1 MKVSLMYYNLLTGG
15 FHDSFQIPEDNELIM
30 TLRRVYEEVTKSR
43 CEVWG
48 GLGCYDAA
56 HVAKHNIPVGVL
68 GASRVDS
75 NIHGINEQVYIEDLI
90 NLGRIIKETVLRLT
104 K

>member
-1 MKVSLMYYNLLTGG
+1 TDFPFNV
-15 FHDSFQIPEDNELIM
+15 
-30 TLRRVYEEVTKSR
+30 TLRRAYEEVTKSR

-56 HVAKHNIPVGVL
+56 HVAKHNIPVAVL

-75 NIHGINEQVYIEDLI
+75 NIHGINEQVRIEDLI
-90 NLGRIIKETVLRLT
+90 NLGIIIKETVLRLT